1 MVTVNNPTGTVMAIP
16 ERAGIM
22 IVRDARLFARTA
34 RRFDSGI
41 SDRHCVII
49 DGPFY
54 PAHGAGC
61 LSADAFFAD
70 RGKRAAGRGDREY
83 ASRIPYVLHVNNTRP
98 LRFRSSRLPTRS
110 LEIGVILPSR
120 C

>member
-22 IVRDARLFARTA
+22 IVRDARLFARAA

-54 PAHGAGC
+54 PAP
-61 LSADAFFAD
+61 DAYRRCIF
-70 RGKRAAGRGDREY
+70 R
-83 ASRIPYVLHVNNTRP
+83 RP
-98 LRFRSSRLPTRS
+98 W
-110 LEIGVILPSR
+110 
-120 C
+120 